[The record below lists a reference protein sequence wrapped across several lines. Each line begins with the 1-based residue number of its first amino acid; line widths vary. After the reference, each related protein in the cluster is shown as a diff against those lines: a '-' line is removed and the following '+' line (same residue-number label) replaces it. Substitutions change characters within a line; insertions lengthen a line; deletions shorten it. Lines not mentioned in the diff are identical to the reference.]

1 MSCGAF
7 GMPSILSATFPSLN
21 SMIVGSASTLYFEAM
36 LGYFSVFIFCVGG
49 RRRVVLACE
58 AVFARETCWWELFCR
73 LFGFWFSDERGGGG
87 WKGGKGGGGTTQ
99 TENGIDGDPP
109 PASPCPCPRPPRL
122 WARRRAR
129 ASGTARTTWRRSPR
143 ARARAIARS
152 CRRKTRTFPS
162 SRESRTHPRD
172 ASNRQIFSVGGVR
185 ARRRRGFAGRGS
197 RRARARSRR
206 LRRGRGTPSRWETGG
221 SLALEGALGR
231 RRAWRSESRF
241 RHSSKFRS

>member
-49 RRRVVLACE
+49 RRRVVLVRWCLLARRAGNCPVVFSVVGSRTEE
-58 AVFARETCWWELFCR
+58 AEEEGKEGNEGKEEEQQQREKSWHR
-73 LFGFWFSDERGGGG
+73 
-87 WKGGKGGGGTTQ
+87 
-99 TENGIDGDPP
+99 DPP

-129 ASGTARTTWRRSPR
+129 ASGTGRTTWRRSPR
-143 ARARAIARS
+143 APARAIARS

-162 SRESRTHPRD
+162 SRESRTHRRD
-172 ASNRQIFSVGGVR
+172 ASIFSVGGVR
-185 ARRRRGFAGRGS
+185 ARRRRGFAARRS
-197 RRARARSRR
+197 RHARARSRR
-206 LRRGRGTPSRWETGG
+206 LRRSRRTPSRWETGG
-221 SLALEGALGR
+221 SLALEGARGR
-231 RRAWRSESRF
+231 RRA
-241 RHSSKFRS
+241 

>member
-58 AVFARETCWWELFCR
+58 AVFARETCWELFCR

-221 SLALEGALGR
+221 SLDLEGALGR

>member
-1 MSCGAF
+1 M
-7 GMPSILSATFPSLN
+7 
-21 SMIVGSASTLYFEAM
+21 YFEAM

-49 RRRVVLACE
+49 RRRVVLVRRCLLVRRAGGNCSVVFSVFGSRTKE
-58 AVFARETCWWELFCR
+58 AEED
-73 LFGFWFSDERGGGG
+73 GKE
-87 WKGGKGGGGTTQ
+87 GKGEEGRRRQKT
-99 TENGIDGDPP
+99 DGDPP

-221 SLALEGALGR
+221 SLDLEGALGR

>member
-21 SMIVGSASTLYFEAM
+21 SMIVGSASTLYFDAM
-36 LGYFSVFIFCVGG
+36 LGYFSVFIFCAGG

-58 AVFARETCWWELFCR
+58 AVFARETCWELFCR
-73 LFGFWFSDERGGGG
+73 LFVFWVSDERGGGG
-87 WKGGKGGGGTTQ
+87 GKGGKGGGGTTQ
-99 TENGIDGDPP
+99 TENGIDGNPP
-109 PASPCPCPRPPRL
+109 PASPCPCPLPPRL

-129 ASGTARTTWRRSPR
+129 ASGTGRTTWRRSPR

-172 ASNRQIFSVGGVR
+172 ASNRQVFSVGGVR
-185 ARRRRGFAGRGS
+185 ARRRRGFAARGS
-197 RRARARSRR
+197 RRARARSGR
-206 LRRGRGTPSRWETGG
+206 LRRSRGTPSRWETGG

-241 RHSSKFRS
+241 RLSQRRSG